1 MECKTHPF
9 FAHETEMGIQ
19 ASFSDTQ
26 GRKNYLLKS
35 IDSSKEQAPIAVES
49 FALKPSDYAELMSRV
64 EAHLREQK

>member
-1 MECKTHPF
+1 MECKTHTF

-49 FALKPSDYAELMSRV
+49 FALEPSDYAELMLRV